1 MKFPTWCAGLALLL
15 APVPLAAQTAPS
27 PPSQEAAQADL
38 ARLIH
43 KAIVSKLPPA
53 YEDRSGW
60 GHTVPLPDRLRLPR
74 ARRTL
79 VQVGDRLEV
88 PDGPWRKVRLRVD
101 NPERDLRVRVTS
113 FKRLD
118 PMTYRVVFEADALL
132 RAEAD
137 VQRWRNGL
145 LFADLTAGADVALNV
160 RLEFDVAALIDA
172 GRAPRMRLEPEM
184 RDLQLNLKEFT
195 PRQVSFRRAGV
206 TLAGEGVEA
215 AGAEL
220 KESLQGVLRSLEPD
234 LKTRAGEALA
244 RAVRERRELL
254 PAGELLKAVAPLLKG
269 EERSPERGPA
279 ARQD

>member
-27 PPSQEAAQADL
+27 PPSQEAARADL